1 MYENETFNK
10 INYGT
15 NIRKSLKINF
25 TTPVSPKILGTEMF
39 HV

>member
-1 MYENETFNK
+1 MYENSTETFNK

-15 NIRKSLKINF
+15 NIRKSLKIYF
-25 TTPVSPKILGTEMF
+25 TNLGTEMF